1 MPYSNGKQERPS
13 CDSLTSA
20 RPSTGCGTDH
30 GRTARHRVHGSGIRI
45 PGRCPQHKRL
55 NNTHMNKHIT
65 TLALFITI
73 LLTVFPVKASCTD
86 NDPDRSDA
94 NIIGHVTDKNTGEH
108 LPYINV
114 TLKGTMLY
122 TATDATGHYFLK
134 DLPEGDFTVEVTCM
148 GYKSQSREVSLKKG
162 VTLELNFEIEEDIS
176 MLDGVV
182 VSANRSVTT
191 RQMAPTIVNVMTPL
205 QFDNLNASTVSSV
218 IAFQPGVRVENS
230 CQNCGFQQVRINGL
244 DGPYTQIL
252 IDSRPVFSALSN
264 VYGIEQLPVSMVDR
278 VEVMRGG
285 GSALFG
291 SSAIAGTIN
300 IITKEPLY
308 NSAQLSHTYT
318 NIGGTSAGENNTSLN
333 ASLVSD
339 DYKLGIAVFGQNRQ
353 RDAYDADGDGY
364 TELPMIN
371 AQTLGTR
378 SYLKTGLHSR
388 LTAEYHHLSEKRR
401 GGNSLDLPPHEADIA
416 EQVQHSINTGGLKFD
431 YFSPDGRHK
440 VSAFASAQHIN
451 RESYYGAGKDPNAYG
466 ETTDL
471 TWVAGAQYDYSFN
484 KCIFMPADLTIGA
497 EFNQDLLHDMMTGYG
512 RDMRQDTWT
521 ASVFTQNEWKNDKF
535 GILIGGRLD
544 KHNLIDA
551 PVFSPRATLRYNP
564 TGNINLRASYS
575 SGFRA
580 PQAFDEDLHIDNV
593 GGTVSMIRL
602 ADDLK
607 VEKSHSVS
615 VSADMYM
622 RKGNWQGN
630 LLVEG
635 FFTSLNNVF
644 ALRDIGFEDGILIKE
659 RYNESGARVYGGTI
673 EGKLA
678 WKNIWQ
684 IQAGFTLQ
692 RAEYKEARVW
702 SEEGDVQPEKRM
714 FRTPEA
720 YGYFTTSVNPVTDLA
735 LILSGTY
742 TDRMLVEH
750 HQGYIAENRT
760 ELTPRFFELNFKV
773 TYDFRIYNSITL
785 QINAGVGNILNS
797 YQRDFDQGPDRD
809 SGYIYGPGMPR
820 TYFAGIKLSY

>member
-1 MPYSNGKQERPS
+1 MDNMNKTI
-13 CDSLTSA
+13 LTSIFFFA
-20 RPSTGCGTDH
+20 
-30 GRTARHRVHGSGIRI
+30 V
-45 PGRCPQHKRL
+45 
-55 NNTHMNKHIT
+55 
-65 TLALFITI
+65 
-73 LLTVFPVKASCTD
+73 LLTFSPFQAHGAG
-86 NDPDRSDA
+86 PDYELDGSDA

-108 LPYINV
+108 LPYINIM
-114 TLKGTMLY
+114 LKGTMFY
-122 TATDATGHYFLK
+122 AATDATGHYFLK
-134 DLPEGDFTVEVTCM
+134 NLPEGDFILEVSCM
-148 GYKSQSREVSLKKG
+148 GYRSVTKNVTLKKG
-162 VTLELNFEIEEDIS
+162 VTLELNFEIEEDAT

-191 RQMAPTIVNVMTPL
+191 RKTAPTIVNVMTPE
-205 QFDNLNASTVSSV
+205 QFERVNASTVSSA
-218 IAFQPGVRVENS
+218 IAFQPGVRVENN

-318 NIGGTSAGENNTSLN
+318 NIGGTASGENNTSLN

-378 SYLKTGLHSR
+378 SFLKTGSYSR
-388 LTAEYHHLSEKRR
+388 ITAEYHHLNEKRR
-401 GGNSLDLPPHEADIA
+401 GGNNLDLPPHEADIA

-431 YFSPDGRHK
+431 YFSPDGRHRI
-440 VSAFASAQHIN
+440 STFASAQHVY
-451 RESYYGAGKDPNAYG
+451 RESYYGAGKDPDAYG
-466 ETTDL
+466 NTTDL
-471 TWVAGAQYDYSFN
+471 TWVAGAQFDYHFN
-484 KCIFMPADLTIGA
+484 KCLFMPADLTVGA
-497 EFNQDLLHDMMTGYG
+497 EFNQDILHDVMTGYD
-512 RDMRQDTWT
+512 RDMSQNTYT
-521 ASVFTQNEWKNDKF
+521 ASAFVQNEWKNDKF
-535 GILIGGRLD
+535 GILLGGRLD
-544 KHNLIDA
+544 KHNLIAA

-564 TGNINLRASYS
+564 TGNINLRTSYS

-607 VEKSHSVS
+607 VEKSHSFS
-615 VSADMYM
+615 ISSDIYM
-622 RKGNWQGN
+622 QKGNWQGN

-635 FFTSLNNVF
+635 FFTGLDNVF
-644 ALRDIGFEDGILIKE
+644 ALRDIGIEDGILIKE
-659 RYNESGARVYGGTI
+659 RYNESGAMVYGGTL
-673 EGKLA
+673 EGKVA

-684 IQAGFTLQ
+684 FQAGFTLQ
-692 RAEYKEARVW
+692 RAEYREARVW
-702 SEEGDVQPEKRM
+702 SEDGDVPAEKRM

-720 YGYFTTSVNPVTDLA
+720 YGYFTTSVNPVTPLS

-742 TDRMLVEH
+742 TGRMLVEH
-750 HQGYIAENRT
+750 HKGYIAENRT
-760 ELTPRFFELNFKV
+760 ELTPIFYELNFKV
-773 TYDFRIYNSITL
+773 TYDFRLYKTITL
-785 QINAGVGNILNS
+785 QLNAGVGNILDS
-797 YQRDFDQGPDRD
+797 YQKDFDQGPDRD